1 VSFAADLRAVLR
13 HRDFRRLYATRLTSQ
28 ASDGIIFQVAL
39 ASYVFFT
46 PERHTSAEQAAA
58 AFATLL
64 LPYSLVGPFA
74 GVLLDRWRRRQVL
87 VRANVLRAAAVC
99 GVATLVATGRD
110 RVEFYVAALAV
121 LSVNRFYLAAL
132 SAALPHVVHRHE
144 LVMANSVST
153 TSGTIATVVGA
164 GVGFAVRRVVGHG
177 AWSSATIIALAAG
190 TYLLASLAAR
200 TMHRDLL
207 GPEFDPERPQ
217 TREALRR
224 VAVGLVDGARHVW
237 HRRAAG
243 HALAAIA
250 THRFL
255 YGVLTIATILLY
267 RNHFNDPRDVDAGMS
282 GLAIAFAAAGIGF
295 FVAALVTPIAAARVG
310 TRRWIVLC
318 FAAAVVVVLALGA
331 PYTEPTLVALAF
343 LLGIV
348 SQGVKICVDTIVQ
361 ETVDDPYRGRVFS
374 FYDVLFN
381 VSFVSAAAFAALAL
395 PSNGKSP
402 VVLVLIA
409 VGYGLAALVYER
421 AVRRTSVTSPTGGV
435 SHTGT
440 RHSSARSWVGRR
452 RDRSGE
458 RRGRDRPPRFRG
470 VSAATLPRLRRDVGR
485 RRGRDLPPVVRSA
498 RLRRRIRPHRAA
510 GRSRGHLHVPRD
522 ARRRLVLGRPR

>member
-1 VSFAADLRAVLR
+1 VSFTSDLRAVLR

-28 ASDGIIFQVAL
+28 ASDGIFQVAL

-46 PERHTSAEQAAA
+46 PERHTSAAQAAA

-64 LPYSLVGPFA
+64 LPYSVVGPFA

-87 VRANVLRAAAVC
+87 VWSNVLRAAAVC
-99 GVATLVATGRD
+99 GVATLVATRRD
-110 RVEFYVAALAV
+110 GPEFYVAALAV

-164 GVGFAVRRVVGHG
+164 GLGFLVRSVLGHG
-177 AWSSATIIALAAG
+177 APSSATIIALSAG

-207 GPEFDPERPQ
+207 GPDFDPDRPQ
-217 TREALRR
+217 NREALRR
-224 VAVGLVDGARHVW
+224 VAVGLADGARHVW
-237 HRRAAG
+237 HRRVAG

-250 THRFL
+250 AHRFL

-267 RNHFNDPRDVDAGMS
+267 RNYFNDPRDVDAGLG
-282 GLAIAFAAAGIGF
+282 GLAIAFAAAGAGF
-295 FVAALVTPIAAARVG
+295 VAAALVTPVAAGRIG

-318 FAAAVVVVLALGA
+318 FAAAVIVVVALGA
-331 PYTEPTLVALAF
+331 PYTEPALVALAF

-361 ETVDDPYRGRVFS
+361 ETVDDAYRGRVFS

-395 PSNGKSP
+395 PSTGKSH
-402 VVLVLIA
+402 VVLALVA
-409 VGYGLAALVYER
+409 AGYALAALLYELTI
-421 AVRRTSVTSPTGGV
+421 RRHNVLTT
-435 SHTGT
+435 
-440 RHSSARSWVGRR
+440 
-452 RDRSGE
+452 
-458 RRGRDRPPRFRG
+458 PP
-470 VSAATLPRLRRDVGR
+470 
-485 RRGRDLPPVVRSA
+485 
-498 RLRRRIRPHRAA
+498 
-510 GRSRGHLHVPRD
+510 
-522 ARRRLVLGRPR
+522 